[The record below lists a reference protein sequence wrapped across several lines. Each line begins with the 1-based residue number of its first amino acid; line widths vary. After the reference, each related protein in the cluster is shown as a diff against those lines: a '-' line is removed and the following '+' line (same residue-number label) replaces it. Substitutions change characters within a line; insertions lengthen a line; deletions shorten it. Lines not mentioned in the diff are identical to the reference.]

1 MNRIQV
7 STAKRF
13 RDARLKY
20 NQNGSQTV
28 EQVSGATGI
37 TKSNLGDLESSVCK
51 PRNTGYL
58 TVAKLAKH
66 YGVSCDYLVGLTKYP
81 GRDRDARSLCDGLGL
96 STGASAKLIA
106 LTHYENRMRALSVL
120 LEDESFISI
129 LDALADCMD
138 FRYWASFL
146 EGEICNPEKMPNP
159 DDGSREIQ
167 EILAEKD
174 REAWRISRIFQPQFL
189 MAKIAERLIEE
200 SESSAEVR

>member
-1 MNRIQV
+1 MNKIQV

-28 EQVSGATGI
+28 EQVSDATGI
-37 TKSNLGDLESSVCK
+37 TKSNINDLESTVCK

-66 YGVSCDYLVGLTKYP
+66 YGVSCDYLVGLTRYP

-96 STGASAKLIA
+96 STGASAKLSN
-106 LTHYENRMRALSVL
+106 LTHYEHRMKALSVL

-146 EGEICNPEKMPNP
+146 EGEICNPAKMPNS
-159 DDGSREIQ
+159 DDGTKEVQ
-167 EILAEKD
+167 EILAEKN
-174 REAWRISRIFQPQFL
+174 REAWRTSRIYKPQFL

-200 SESSAEVR
+200 SEAGAELR